1 MSHGLPSL
9 FPADSPAASAATI
22 SILISHFGNP
32 QRKLDAI
39 STDGGVVSNR
49 PRSVPVGNGTK
60 LSLVECT

>member
-9 FPADSPAASAATI
+9 FPADVPAASAAI

-32 QRKLDAI
+32 QRKLEAI